1 MRRHAALG
9 TIAAL
14 LVIPPA
20 IGAQGCGSGS
30 NGGSGDDG
38 GPGSDGSNGGDGG
51 SDGSSSDA
59 LDESAPP
66 PCGSSPWTTYG
77 HDSQRTGATD
87 ACIGGAL
94 SLAYK
99 YVPVP
104 DAMRKL
110 NGVYTAIAQSDG
122 VFVEWSGSRDPYL
135 GTTEVDRVDGTGK
148 RQWTWDSGTDSNLG
162 NWLTLAL
169 GQVVVNEDGLTYL
182 DPVKGTVAASN
193 GVDNWGFTAYDATR
207 IYAIN
212 SSHVDG
218 PGIYVGAYDVKQKSL
233 WQKNT
238 YGKCRIDAADGAAG
252 IAVDGDTLFYAPLY
266 TAGTGVTLPF
276 KSGVY
281 AFAGADGTQKWF
293 QPTSPASAISVGGGL
308 IYLVEGDALMGT
320 TKLVARKETDGSI
333 AWSAPLMG
341 AGSQAP
347 VIAMGNIMVATQT
360 DVECFDGP
368 SGAPGWTHKIAGAGQ
383 PLTTL
388 SFSGGCLGMSVA
400 QSQHPLTFLA
410 AALASQTL
418 VVTAF
423 DGIHVLRM
431 TDGTEVWTGKVPMAP
446 GAVHNPVLVGKRLI
460 VEDGQALYALDAQ

>member
-1 MRRHAALG
+1 
-9 TIAAL
+9 
-14 LVIPPA
+14 
-20 IGAQGCGSGS
+20 
-30 NGGSGDDG
+30 
-38 GPGSDGSNGGDGG
+38 
-51 SDGSSSDA
+51 
-59 LDESAPP
+59 
-66 PCGSSPWTTYG
+66 
-77 HDSQRTGATD
+77 
-87 ACIGGAL
+87 
-94 SLAYK
+94 
-99 YVPVP
+99 
-104 DAMRKL
+104 
-110 NGVYTAIAQSDG
+110 
-122 VFVEWSGSRDPYL
+122 
-135 GTTEVDRVDGTGK
+135 
-148 RQWTWDSGTDSNLG
+148 
-162 NWLTLAL
+162 
-169 GQVVVNEDGLTYL
+169 
-182 DPVKGTVAASN
+182 
-193 GVDNWGFTAYDATR
+193 
-207 IYAIN
+207 
-212 SSHVDG
+212 
-218 PGIYVGAYDVKQKSL
+218 VGAYDVKQKSL
-233 WQKNT
+233 WQMNK
-238 YGKCRIDAADGAAG
+238 YGMCRIDAADGAAG
-252 IAVDGDTLFYAPLY
+252 LAVDGDTLYYAPVY

-293 QPTSPASAISVGGGL
+293 QATTPASAISVGGGL
-308 IYLVEGDALMGT
+308 VYLVEGDGQMGT

-333 AWSAPLMG
+333 AWSEALMG

-446 GAVHNPVLVGKRLI
+446 GAVNNPVLVGKRLI